1 MKFDE
6 ANEAA
11 SIYAATHETISKLH
25 RRAEWRGAQS
35 GSVDWSSGIGY
46 HEGRGGI
53 GYRMTFD
60 VYEESKSISIEV
72 VDQIADQ
79 LRVSVSFS
87 PSRGVRRAV
96 VGNLLLLAH
105 VDDIRRRV
113 EVALEA
119 WRHGFGDWPEPADFG
134 LAAVEVAPHFTH
146 FD

>member
-1 MKFDE
+1 MTFDE

-11 SIYAATHETISKLH
+11 SIYAATHEKISKLH

-60 VYEESKSISIEV
+60 VYEEGS
-72 VDQIADQ
+72 VDDAVEQ

-87 PSRGVRRAV
+87 PSRGVRRDV
-96 VGNLLLLAH
+96 VGDLLLLAH
-105 VDDIRRRV
+105 VDEIRQRV
-113 EVALEA
+113 ESALEA
-119 WRHGFGDWPEPADFG
+119 WRCGVGDWPEPADFG

>member
-1 MKFDE
+1 MTFDE

-11 SIYAATHETISKLH
+11 SIYAASHETIAKLH
-25 RRAEWRGAQS
+25 RRAEWKGAQS

-60 VYEESKSISIEV
+60 VYE
-72 VDQIADQ
+72 DNGPDQ
-79 LRVSVSFS
+79 LTVHVSFS

-119 WRHGFGDWPEPADFG
+119 WRHGFGDWPEPAALG
-134 LAAVEVAPHFTH
+134 LAAVEAAPHFTH